1 MQSNFIA
8 VLFALASALTI
19 AWGTV
24 VRHRIAEQ
32 APGDGSRFTNAPIL
46 TVISRPL
53 WWAGTGTAL
62 LGYFLQTIALG
73 FGTLL
78 VVQPV
83 LVLSLM
89 FTLPLSALY
98 DGRRISKT
106 ETFWSGALTV
116 AVAVLVILGRPLP
129 GITHPPLERWVP
141 ALAVGIIVM
150 SGLERFAHIRSN
162 REKALI
168 LGIVTGA
175 LFGYVAVLS
184 KAAVEIYQYSGVI
197 GLITNW
203 EGYALI
209 LGATLGTAV
218 QQSSFNA
225 GALKNSLPAMTIS
238 EPIVAFSLG
247 YIVLGEKFQVTDLGW
262 LWMALA
268 LITMIISTVVL
279 SQKSMKE

>member
-141 ALAVGIIVM
+141 ALSVGIIVM
-150 SGLERFAHIRSN
+150 AGLERFAHIRPN
-162 REKALI
+162 HEKALI

-184 KAAVEIYQYSGVI
+184 KAAVEIYQYYGVI
-197 GLITNW
+197 GLFTNW

>member
-1 MQSNFIA
+1 M
-8 VLFALASALTI
+8 
-19 AWGTV
+19 
-24 VRHRIAEQ
+24 
-32 APGDGSRFTNAPIL
+32 
-46 TVISRPL
+46 
-53 WWAGTGTAL
+53 
-62 LGYFLQTIALG
+62 
-73 FGTLL
+73 
-78 VVQPV
+78 

-150 SGLERFAHIRSN
+150 SGLERFAHIRPN

-184 KAAVEIYQYSGVI
+184 KAAVEIYQYYGVI

-209 LGATLGTAV
+209 LGAT
-218 QQSSFNA
+218 
-225 GALKNSLPAMTIS
+225 TILLQRGR
-238 EPIVAFSLG
+238 A
-247 YIVLGEKFQVTDLGW
+247 EK
-262 LWMALA
+262 
-268 LITMIISTVVL
+268 L
-279 SQKSMKE
+279 SARHDHFRTHRRLQPRLHRAWRKIPGH

>member
-19 AWGTV
+19 A
-24 VRHRIAEQ
+24 AQ
-32 APGDGSRFTNAPIL
+32 DPGDGSRFTNAPIL

-116 AVAVLVILGRPLP
+116 AVAVLVIR
-129 GITHPPLERWVP
+129 TAASRNHTP
-141 ALAVGIIVM
+141 A
-150 SGLERFAHIRSN
+150 
-162 REKALI
+162 
-168 LGIVTGA
+168 
-175 LFGYVAVLS
+175 
-184 KAAVEIYQYSGVI
+184 
-197 GLITNW
+197 
-203 EGYALI
+203 
-209 LGATLGTAV
+209 
-218 QQSSFNA
+218 
-225 GALKNSLPAMTIS
+225 P
-238 EPIVAFSLG
+238 
-247 YIVLGEKFQVTDLGW
+247 
-262 LWMALA
+262 
-268 LITMIISTVVL
+268 
-279 SQKSMKE
+279 

>member
-1 MQSNFIA
+1 VQSNFIA

-141 ALAVGIIVM
+141 ALSVGIVVM
-150 SGLERFAHIRSN
+150 AGLERFAHIRPN

-184 KAAVEIYQYSGVI
+184 KAAVEIYQYYGVI